1 MIVPNKTFKFRVG
14 PDWDDKSTDDLF
26 KGKRVVV
33 VSLPGAF
40 TPICS
45 SKQLPKYEDMYD
57 QFKEAGID
65 AVYCVSVN
73 DAFVMNAWAKDLG
86 VEKVEMVPDGD
97 GVFTRGMN
105 MLVDKPAQGFGL
117 RSWRYAMVVNNKK
130 VEKMFVEEGLN
141 NLGLD
146 DDPYT
151 ESTPEAVLEYL
162 KNNQ

>member
-14 PDWDDKSTDDLF
+14 PDWDDRTTDDLF
-26 KGKRVVV
+26 KDKRVVV

-40 TPICS
+40 TPTCS
-45 SKQLPKYEDMYD
+45 SKQLPKYEEMYD
-57 QFKEAGID
+57 EFKTAGID

-86 VEKVEMVPDGD
+86 VEKVEMVPDGG

-117 RSWRYAMVVNNKK
+117 RSWRYAMVVNNKR
-130 VEKMFVEEGLN
+130 VEKMFVEKGLN

-146 DDPYT
+146 DDPYF
-151 ESTPEAVLEYL
+151 ESTPENVLNYI
-162 KNNQ
+162 KA

>member
-40 TPICS
+40 TPTCS
-45 SKQLPKYEDMYD
+45 SKQLPKYEEMYD
-57 QFKEAGID
+57 QFKAAGID

-146 DDPYT
+146 DEPYT

-162 KNNQ
+162 TNN

>member
-14 PDWDDKSTDDLF
+14 PDWDDRTTDDLF

-40 TPICS
+40 TPTCS
-45 SKQLPKYEDMYD
+45 SKQLPKYEEMYD

-117 RSWRYAMVVNNKK
+117 RSWRYAMVVDNKK

-146 DDPYT
+146 NDPYT

-162 KNNQ
+162 KNK

>member
-40 TPICS
+40 TPTCS
-45 SKQLPKYEDMYD
+45 SKQLPKYEEMYD
-57 QFKEAGID
+57 QFKAAGID

-146 DDPYT
+146 SDPYT

-162 KNNQ
+162 KNN

>member
-14 PDWDDKSTDDLF
+14 PDWDEKSTDDLF

-40 TPICS
+40 TPTCS
-45 SKQLPKYEDMYD
+45 SKQLPKYEEMYD
-57 QFKEAGID
+57 QFKAAGID

-162 KNNQ
+162 KNN

>member
-1 MIVPNKTFKFRVG
+1 
-14 PDWDDKSTDDLF
+14 
-26 KGKRVVV
+26 
-33 VSLPGAF
+33 
-40 TPICS
+40 
-45 SKQLPKYEDMYD
+45 MYD
-57 QFKEAGID
+57 QFKAVGID

-151 ESTPEAVLEYL
+151 ESTPENVLEYL
-162 KNNQ
+162 KSK

>member
-14 PDWDDKSTDDLF
+14 PDWDDRTTDDLF

-40 TPICS
+40 TPTCS
-45 SKQLPKYEDMYD
+45 SKQLPKYEEMYD
-57 QFKEAGID
+57 QFKGAGID

-162 KNNQ
+162 KNN

>member
-14 PDWDDKSTDDLF
+14 PDWDDRTTDDLF

-40 TPICS
+40 TPTCS
-45 SKQLPKYEDMYD
+45 SKQLPKYEEMYD

-73 DAFVMNAWAKDLG
+73 DAFVMNAWAKDLS

-117 RSWRYAMVVNNKK
+117 RSWRYAMIVNNKK

-162 KNNQ
+162 KNN

>member
-14 PDWDDKSTDDLF
+14 PDWDDRTTDDLF

-40 TPICS
+40 TPTCS
-45 SKQLPKYEDMYD
+45 SKQLPKYEEMYD
-57 QFKEAGID
+57 QFKAAGID

-146 DDPYT
+146 SDPYT

-162 KNNQ
+162 KNN

>member
-40 TPICS
+40 TPTCS
-45 SKQLPKYEDMYD
+45 SKQLPKYEEMYD
-57 QFKEAGID
+57 QFKTAGID

-86 VEKVEMVPDGD
+86 IEKVEMVPDGD

-130 VEKMFVEEGLN
+130 VEKMFVEDGLN

-162 KNNQ
+162 KNN

>member
-1 MIVPNKTFKFRVG
+1 MIVPSKTFKFRVG
-14 PDWDDKSTDDLF
+14 PDWDDRTTDDLF

-40 TPICS
+40 TPTCS
-45 SKQLPKYEDMYD
+45 SKQLPKYEEMYD
-57 QFKEAGID
+57 QFKAVGID

>member
-40 TPICS
+40 TPTCS
-45 SKQLPKYEDMYD
+45 SKQLPKYEEMYD
-57 QFKEAGID
+57 QFKAEGID

-162 KNNQ
+162 KNN

>member
-40 TPICS
+40 TPTCS
-45 SKQLPKYEDMYD
+45 SKQLPKYEEMYD
-57 QFKEAGID
+57 QFKAAGID
-65 AVYCVSVN
+65 AVYCISVN

-86 VEKVEMVPDGD
+86 VEKEEMVPDGD

-117 RSWRYAMVVNNKK
+117 RSWRYAMIVNNKK
-130 VEKMFVEEGLN
+130 VEKMFVEPGLN

-146 DDPYT
+146 EDPYT
-151 ESTPEAVLEYL
+151 ESTPENVLEFL
-162 KNNQ
+162 KNN

>member
-40 TPICS
+40 TPTCS
-45 SKQLPKYEDMYD
+45 SKQLPKYEEMYD
-57 QFKEAGID
+57 QFKAAGVD

-162 KNNQ
+162 KNN

>member
-40 TPICS
+40 TPTCS
-45 SKQLPKYEDMYD
+45 SKQLPKYEEMYD
-57 QFKEAGID
+57 QFKAAGID

-117 RSWRYAMVVNNKK
+117 RSWRYAMVVDNKK

-151 ESTPEAVLEYL
+151 ESTPENVLEYL
-162 KNNQ
+162 KSK

>member
-40 TPICS
+40 TPTCS
-45 SKQLPKYEDMYD
+45 SKQLPKYEEMYD
-57 QFKEAGID
+57 QFKAAGID

-130 VEKMFVEEGLN
+130 VEKMFVEDGLN

-162 KNNQ
+162 KNN

>member
-1 MIVPNKTFKFRVG
+1 MIVPSKTFKFRVG
-14 PDWDDKSTDDLF
+14 PDWDDRTTDDLF

-45 SKQLPKYEDMYD
+45 SKQLPKYEEMYD
-57 QFKEAGID
+57 QFGEAGID

-162 KNNQ
+162 KNN

>member
-14 PDWDDKSTDDLF
+14 PDWDDRTTDDLF

-40 TPICS
+40 TPTCS
-45 SKQLPKYEDMYD
+45 SKQLPKYEEMYD
-57 QFKEAGID
+57 QFKAAGID

-162 KNNQ
+162 KNN